1 MGTLTS
7 LPNIGQ
13 TLARQLEEVGIAT
26 EEELRRVGSREA
38 WMRILARDPSACLSR
53 LSALEGAIQG
63 ERWHNLTPEV
73 KLGLKTFCQQARGKK
88 CNK

>member
-13 TLARQLEEVGIAT
+13 TLARQLEEVGIST

-38 WMRILARDPSACLSR
+38 WMRIMARDPSVCLSH
-53 LSALEGAIQG
+53 LSALEGALQG
-63 ERWHNLTPEV
+63 VRWHNLMPEV
-73 KLGLKTFCQQARGKK
+73 KSGLKAFYRKAKGETG
-88 CNK
+88 NK

>member
-13 TLARQLEEVGIAT
+13 TLARQLEEVEIST

-38 WMRILARDPSACLSR
+38 WMRIMARDPSACLSR
-53 LSALEGAIQG
+53 LSALEGALQG
-63 ERWHNLTPEV
+63 VRWHNLMPEV
-73 KLGLKTFCQQARGKK
+73 KSELKAFYRKAKGETG
-88 CNK
+88 NK